1 MTIFTNRLDAV
12 EFARDTSVHEPNW
25 NIKIAHVKVV
35 DVKQNADVDAPWWL
49 GRDLAKTNYLVI
61 TEGTEGYIVIFD
73 TLCKGIGDLKFMQK
87 HLGVQ
92 LMELFSVKVTTC
104 SPKE

>member
-35 DVKQNADVDAPWWL
+35 DVKQSANVNAPWCL
-49 GRDLAKTNYLVI
+49 GRDLAQTNTLVI
-61 TEGTEGYIVIFD
+61 KEGAEGYIVIFGTD
-73 TLCKGIGDLKFMQK
+73 GKEIGDLKFMQK

-92 LMELFSVKVTTC
+92 LLELFSLN
-104 SPKE
+104 

>member
-12 EFARDTSVHEPNW
+12 EFARETSVHEPNW

-35 DVKQNADVDAPWWL
+35 DVKQNTDVNAPWYL
-49 GRDLAKTNYLVI
+49 GRDFAQTNTLVI
-61 TEGTEGYIVIFD
+61 KEGTEGYIVIFSTD
-73 TLCKGIGDLKFMQK
+73 GKEIGDLKLMQK

-92 LMELFSVKVTTC
+92 LMELFC
-104 SPKE
+104 F